1 MHEWERHWFQVCW
14 FILSQEQKIWRSWP
28 AKLNSQPSS
37 YWFDNM
43 LEYLVAMGRSH
54 PKTAQSAL
62 MVTGLLQATHLHYAE
77 ALLLLCLFPTSPL
90 PHPFL
95 MPAPHKQGPIP
106 LKPSPQTCAFPPPS
120 SPHVCLLSPI
130 GGYSRFLLTVFSR
143 YKETWKCC
151 TVYSREKG
159 MLYINL

>member
-1 MHEWERHWFQVCW
+1 MNEKDIGSRYADLFFHKNKKYEDPDQ
-14 FILSQEQKIWRSWP
+14 RSSTRSP
-28 AKLNSQPSS
+28 A
-37 YWFDNM
+37 
-43 LEYLVAMGRSH
+43 A
-54 PKTAQSAL
+54 
-62 MVTGLLQATHLHYAE
+62 TGLTTCWNIWLQWVGRTPKQHNQHLWSLAFCKPPICITQKLSCSC
-77 ALLLLCLFPTSPL
+77 ASSPL